1 MATVSKANKP
11 RKGSLLTRNGRIRLG
26 PLNLTQ
32 LTEMM
37 EKTPSKRMKT
47 KIRGRILILE
57 KRARREVKTV

>member
-1 MATVSKANKP
+1 
-11 RKGSLLTRNGRIRLG
+11 
-26 PLNLTQ
+26 
-32 LTEMM
+32 M